1 MTDMALPPRFAEL
14 KATIASAYPDF
25 EGNATRSWGEILREL
40 EKVAEV
46 VKNQGIDVS
55 ASQKS

>member
-1 MTDMALPPRFAEL
+1 MALPPRFAEL

-25 EGNATRSWGEILREL
+25 EGNATRSWAEILREL
-40 EKVAEV
+40 EKVTEV